1 MSEFVIIARSILLLK
16 YPLPEAK
23 KSFNRHPG
31 MSGFRYCKKNFCNL
45 GNQKGSKLIQILESK
60 DRTYNLK

>member
-16 YPLPEAK
+16 YLLPEAK

-31 MSGFRYCKKNFCNL
+31 IF
-45 GNQKGSKLIQILESK
+45 QKLIMASDIVRK
-60 DRTYNLK
+60 IPAN

>member
-16 YPLPEAK
+16 YLLPEAK

-31 MSGFRYCKKNFCNL
+31 IF
-45 GNQKGSKLIQILESK
+45 QKFIMASDYVRKIPA
-60 DRTYNLK
+60 T

>member
-31 MSGFRYCKKNFCNL
+31 IF
-45 GNQKGSKLIQILESK
+45 QKFIMASDIVRKISA
-60 DRTYNLK
+60 T